1 MQQPTTTAH
10 FRHNFVYNILDGSF
24 FGLGLGFASFV
35 TIIPLFVNT
44 LTDSTLLIGLIP
56 AIHTLGWQVPQLF
69 MANRVARQARYKPLT
84 LTMTLQERWPFLG
97 LAVVALLSATIS
109 APLALAL
116 TFILLIWQGLG
127 AGLTA
132 TPWQSMIT
140 KIMPPNR
147 VGLFYGSQN
156 AAANLTAGIGAIIAG
171 AILLRLDPA
180 PGFALCFGIASVT
193 MATSLLFLA
202 RTREAPTPPQPI
214 LQDPADFWPM
224 LGGILR
230 RDPNF
235 RWFLVARVL
244 AQFSFMAV
252 GFFTIYAVRHLAADE
267 QTVGVMTGLYLFIQT
282 LAGPVIGLAGDRW
295 GHRLVYI
302 AGALFMT
309 VSAGLALAAPEP
321 AWFYAIYALAGV
333 ANAVFW
339 TATMSIIVEFGTLAE
354 RPYYIGLTNTL
365 IAPATLLAPI
375 IGGWLVDAVSF
386 EVMFA
391 AAAAAGALTVAVL
404 AGLMR
409 DPRRQ
414 RLAPAPHG
422 EGAGG

>member
-1 MQQPTTTAH
+1 MQQPERAAH
-10 FRHNFVYNILDGSF
+10 FRHNFTYNILDGTF
-24 FGLGLGFASFV
+24 FGMGLGFASFV

-56 AIHTLGWQVPQLF
+56 AIHTLGWQLPQLF
-69 MANRVARQARYKPLT
+69 TASRVARLPRYKPMALR
-84 LTMTLQERWPFLG
+84 MTLQERWPFFG

-109 APLALAL
+109 PALAL
-116 TFILLIWQGLG
+116 GLTFLMLIWQGLG

-156 AAANLTAGIGAIIAG
+156 AAANLTAGVGAIIAG
-171 AILLRLDPA
+171 AILLRFDNA
-180 PGFALCFGIASVT
+180 TGFALCFGIAGGAMVI
-193 MATSLLFLA
+193 SLLFLA
-202 RTREAPTPPQPI
+202 RTREAPVPPPPSMS
-214 LQDPADFWPM
+214 DNRADFWPM

-235 RWFLVARVL
+235 RWFLVARL
-244 AQFSFMAV
+244 LLQFAFMAV
-252 GFFTIYAVRHLAADE
+252 GFFTIYAVRRFAVDE
-267 QTVGVMTGLYLFIQT
+267 QTAGVMTGIYLFTQT
-282 LAGPVIGLAGDRW
+282 LAGPIIGIVGDRW

-302 AGALFMT
+302 AGALL
-309 VSAGLALAAPEP
+309 VSVSALAALFAPGP
-321 AWFYAIYALAGV
+321 SWFYLIYGLAGA

-375 IGGWLVDAVSF
+375 IGGWLVDAISF
-386 EVMFA
+386 EAMFVFA
-391 AAAAAGALTVAVL
+391 AATGVL
-404 AGLMR
+404 AVGVLTGLMR
-409 DPRRQ
+409 DPRVRLRQ
-414 RLAPAPHG
+414 LQAQEIA
-422 EGAGG
+422 